1 MFTQQEKEILI
12 KVISDVRVSPLAPD
26 AIPLFTILQ
35 SAAKKIVDAQ
45 ESKPEPVLHG
55 KGK

>member
-1 MFTQQEKEILI
+1 MFTQQEKEVLI
-12 KVISDVRVSPLAPD
+12 KVISEVRVSPLAPD

-35 SAAKKIVDAQ
+35 SAAKKIAESQ
-45 ESKPEPVLHG
+45 EPAPVLHP